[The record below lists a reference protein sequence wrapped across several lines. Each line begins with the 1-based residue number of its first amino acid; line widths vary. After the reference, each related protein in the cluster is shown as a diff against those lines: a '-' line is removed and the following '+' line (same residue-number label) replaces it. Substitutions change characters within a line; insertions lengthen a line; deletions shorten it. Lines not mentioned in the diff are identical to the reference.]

1 MRLLEKGIRE
11 TILLLIFA
19 FFVRT
24 QVLGQGPVPSNSRS
38 NFQSPPCLNASDAAN
53 EESSN
58 SKCQDEEEGQQV
70 EVQRK
75 TGVIILRDADEKA
88 WLANLEYYV
97 PLPGFNRKNRDID
110 VSDIRVARAWH
121 FQKGW
126 EFQVG
131 GLLFRATGNRTAPS
145 LLPNPP
151 QEDSS
156 AFGGGTGPLLR
167 WNFLQFHRWRL
178 FAEAEEDLLLT
189 NNDFPAQGTS
199 YNGYFR
205 GGGGASFR
213 LNDSYWLEAG
223 FHFAHV
229 SNGKA
234 LQDNPI
240 WNGRGFSLVIRRAG
254 RQVSAPQAERDNK
267 PVLPILRNADETA
280 WITSLDY
287 YAPRPGFNRGNRD
300 IDVENF
306 RVTRAWHFRLGLEFQ
321 FGGLVFRAS
330 GTRTTDTSPPSLERS
345 DALGLGFG
353 PVGRWN
359 FLQIKRLRL
368 FGEAGPDLIFTNNPF
383 PAGGTKYDFFLR
395 AGGGAAFRLNESYWL
410 EASFRWTHISNGQ
423 GIGPGNPAWLG
434 QGVAVGLRHAFRI
447 K

>member
-24 QVLGQGPVPSNSRS
+24 QALGQGPVTSNSRS
-38 NFQSPPCLNASDAAN
+38 NFQSSSCLNASDAAN

-58 SKCQDEEEGQQV
+58 SKCQNEEEGQQA

-88 WLANLEYYV
+88 WLANLQYYV
-97 PLPGFNRKNRDID
+97 PRPGFNRKNRDID
-110 VSDIRVARAWH
+110 VSDIRVA
-121 FQKGW
+121 
-126 EFQVG
+126 
-131 GLLFRATGNRTAPS
+131 
-145 LLPNPP
+145 
-151 QEDSS
+151 
-156 AFGGGTGPLLR
+156 
-167 WNFLQFHRWRL
+167 
-178 FAEAEEDLLLT
+178 
-189 NNDFPAQGTS
+189 
-199 YNGYFR
+199 
-205 GGGGASFR
+205 
-213 LNDSYWLEAG
+213 
-223 FHFAHV
+223 
-229 SNGKA
+229 
-234 LQDNPI
+234 
-240 WNGRGFSLVIRRAG
+240 
-254 RQVSAPQAERDNK
+254 
-267 PVLPILRNADETA
+267 
-280 WITSLDY
+280 
-287 YAPRPGFNRGNRD
+287 
-300 IDVENF
+300 
-306 RVTRAWHFRLGLEFQ
+306 RAWHFRLGLEFQ

-383 PAGGTKYDFFLR
+383 PAGGTKYDFFLH

-410 EASFRWTHISNGQ
+410 EASFSWTHISNGQ
-423 GIGPGNPAWLG
+423 GIGPGNPAWQG
-434 QGVAVGLRHAFRI
+434 QGVAVGIRHAFRI